1 MKERKIDVA
10 FWPAEEAEGLAL
22 FRKLQQK
29 WEQKDFDDEYLA
41 LLAKY
46 KEKYPESEHVDIF
59 AGYFALHYGE
69 VKEALKYAEV
79 AWQKRKYNLVIWQL
93 LMECYD
99 KLNMPME
106 KIKFQ
111 GYCSNA
117 YGMQMKFSC
126 CTEEVLDNLTM
137 SHNIGSYAPFLL
149 YRFKVAENKLVSSA
163 ASLGGEY
170 IPWSLD
176 KDGYKYW
183 VGVFVNQET
192 IDGKAGVLSRE
203 KDKSEFVHE
212 YGADMIFDIVKSKTS
227 NDFYFDPQGKKYILS
242 LSGSE
247 ASQEIEIA
255 SGDKKYDAVLGKWEY
270 SNYRIEEPVKI
281 TGEKEFTVG
290 KPILLEHSPKRK
302 KIVLNI
308 LVDALSWQAMKEQN
322 YALLPNTMKFFSKG
336 VIFNNHFSVG
346 EYTYPAIH
354 AIETGMYPHHSQIYN
369 EHINMPLSPEYMVIS
384 EQMQKLG
391 YYCVNIMGSGDALYT
406 GACRG
411 YDRLVVNSY
420 ATRAY
425 EGVER
430 TIQHLEAFGEC
441 DQFLFLHIMDVHP
454 WPINSIS
461 MPLASQT
468 CLSLEDRLWQT
479 QEKVASV
486 YLKYSPLYAHANMIG
501 IQNTDR
507 SLGVLFDYLE
517 THYNE
522 DEYVVQLYSDH
533 GASVYDN
540 YPYLMSRY
548 QTSAAYMLRG
558 ADIPQ
563 LGLVDELTSELD
575 IYHAMAKV
583 HGFEAPSY
591 TDGNLPAA
599 LGGREREYT
608 ISNSIYP
615 GQTYKLCIRTAKYE
629 FQLESKEVVDV
640 DGTVDMTGASM
651 FILDREYEWKQCYD
665 MNLLKYFMDIAR
677 EHTKSFCTWGR
688 NWPEMRR
695 RREKWFGNEKPK
707 QEEAI
712 SD

>member
-41 LLAKY
+41 FLAEY

-69 VKEALKYAEV
+69 VKEALKYAEA
-79 AWQKRKYNLVIWQL
+79 AWQKRKYNLIIWKL
-93 LMECYD
+93 LIECYD
-99 KLNMPME
+99 KLNMIVE

-111 GYCSNA
+111 GYCHLA
-117 YGMQMKFSC
+117 YGMEMKVSS
-126 CTEEVLDNLTM
+126 CTEEILNNLTM
-137 SHNIGSYAPFLL
+137 SHNIGDYAPFLL
-149 YRFKVAENKLVSSA
+149 YRFRKDDNKLV
-163 ASLGGEY
+163 ASEACLGGEY
-170 IPWSLD
+170 IPWSMG
-176 KDGYKYW
+176 KDGYQYW
-183 VGVFVNQET
+183 VGVFTNQET
-192 IDGKAGVLSRE
+192 LNGKGELLSRE
-203 KDKSEFVHE
+203 KDKREFVLE
-212 YGADMIFDIVKSKTS
+212 YGADMIFDIVKSQTS

-242 LSGSE
+242 LAGSE
-247 ASQEIEIA
+247 AGQEIEIA
-255 SGDKKYDAVLGKWEY
+255 SGDKNYDAILGKWEY

-281 TGEKEFTVG
+281 TGKKEFTVG
-290 KPILLEHSPKRK
+290 KPILLEHSSKRK

-346 EYTYPAIH
+346 EYTYSAIH
-354 AIETGMYPHHSQIYN
+354 AIETGMYPHHSQIYK
-369 EHINMPLSPEYMVIS
+369 ESINMPLSAKYEVIS
-384 EQMQKLG
+384 EQMQKQG
-391 YYCVNIMGSGDALYT
+391 YYCVNIMGCGDALYT
-406 GACRG
+406 GAYRG
-411 YDRLVVNSY
+411 YDRLITNSY

-430 TIQHLEAFGEC
+430 TIQHMEAFGEC

-454 WPINSIS
+454 WQIGRIS

-486 YLKYSPLYAHANMIG
+486 YLKYSPLYAHANMMG

-507 SLGVLFDYLE
+507 SLGILFDYLE
-517 THYNE
+517 SHYND

-533 GASVYDN
+533 GASIYDN

-548 QTSAAYMLRG
+548 QTSAAYMVRG
-558 ADIPQ
+558 AGIPS
-563 LGLVDELTSELD
+563 LGIVDELTSAVD
-575 IYHAMAKV
+575 IYNVMAKV
-583 HGFEAPSY
+583 NGFATPDY
-591 TDGNLPAA
+591 VDGNLPKA
-599 LGGREREYT
+599 LGGKEREYT
-608 ISNSIYP
+608 ISNSIFP
-615 GQTYKLCIRTAKYE
+615 GQTYKLCIRTKQYE
-629 FQLESKEVVDV
+629 FQLESKEFVDV
-640 DGTVDMTGASM
+640 DGTVDLTGASM
-651 FILDREYEWKQCYD
+651 YILDRRYEWQQCYD
-665 MNLLKYFMDIAR
+665 MTLLEYFMNIAR

-688 NWPEMRR
+688 NWPEMRKLKP
-695 RREKWFGNEKPK
+695 KWFG
-707 QEEAI
+707 EAE
-712 SD
+712 